1 MSGAPEML
9 AYRIRRGCGCVLP
22 GAETGPADGF
32 HGRPAVRDWLS
43 EQRPLA
49 EVPARGREERTIMA
63 GGPVVFVHGLWL
75 HASSWGSWADLFRE
89 SGYEPVMPGWPGIP
103 DAVGEARQNPGRAA
117 GKGIDE
123 IVGHYAQVIAGL
135 DARPV
140 VVGHSFGGLI
150 AQRLLGQ
157 DLAAAA
163 VAIDPAPVKGV
174 IFLPPSALRV
184 ASIALRRPANKNQ
197 AVSLTAEQFRY
208 GFGNALPEQ
217 ESRELYER
225 WAIPSPGRP
234 LFEAATA
241 NFVPRSPAKVN
252 TGNKTRGPL
261 LITAGG
267 RDRTVPA
274 AVSHATRRLYHKSP
288 AVTDLREFPDRGHSL
303 TIDHGWRE
311 VAQTVL
317 DWLEERVP

>member
-1 MSGAPEML
+1 
-9 AYRIRRGCGCVLP
+9 
-22 GAETGPADGF
+22 
-32 HGRPAVRDWLS
+32 
-43 EQRPLA
+43 
-49 EVPARGREERTIMA
+49 MA

-75 HASSWGSWADLFRE
+75 HASSWGSWADLFTE
-89 SGYEPVMPGWPGIP
+89 SGYEPLTPGWPG
-103 DAVGEARQNPGRAA
+103 EADTPEESRDNPGQVA

-123 IVGHYAQVIAGL
+123 VVEHYARVIGRL
-135 DARPV
+135 EARPV
-140 VVGHSFGGLI
+140 LVGHSFGGLI
-150 AQRLLGQ
+150 VQRLLAR

-163 VAIDPAPVKGV
+163 VAIDPAPIKGV
-174 IFLPPSALRV
+174 LYLPPPALRV
-184 ASIALRRPANKNQ
+184 ASIALRRPANRNG

-217 ESRELYER
+217 ESAELYQR

-241 NFVPRSPAKVN
+241 NFVPRSPAKVD

-267 RDRTVPA
+267 RDHAVPA
-274 AVSHATRRLYHKSP
+274 AVSRATRRLYHKSP

-303 TIDHGWRE
+303 VIDHSWRE
-311 VAQTVL
+311 VAQTAL
-317 DWLEERVP
+317 DWLNERLR